1 MKYSLTELLLNEYS
15 DKLINRMYDVYKTQT
30 DDNEDQIKQNIK
42 DYDRYK
48 DSVGAKLQGNNPAVL
63 RAVPQ
68 ELQQNN
74 RFKDI
79 TLIKDYNTLVRIL
92 KATAKKETDIYK
104 QAIEYFTKK
113 NSLMDP
119 TIIGSYVA
127 RFKQNKNNIDT
138 AVKEK
143 NTTVTSLIPNEIL
156 NKGEASNILAY
167 KKFEDLEKLLDGAFS
182 TASKEKSQTN
192 SAETDAD
199 RIYNNPSDGISIY
212 LGDARH
218 KCIKYGKNEY
228 YGWCIART
236 GGGNM
241 YGSYRFRSGEGE
253 NKTFYFVIDNT
264 VTDEKL
270 PNGSF
275 IDPYNAV
282 VIHAQENGLYQRT
295 TADNR
300 GDEPYRGTEWGNL
313 GQYFKGE
320 DGQRLWNKIKGLE
333 KYFVYTP
340 PSTEERKEEGFRN
353 QPLTLDAF
361 IDLDQE
367 DKKAWLN
374 ANATNRNIVTPE
386 IIASLDNE
394 EINNLI
400 NNNRTFSFKE
410 LQKSQGLIKRY
421 ADFRYT
427 RNPKDPLPY
436 QFIPYLKPELQKKY
450 YNDFNES
457 HITFEILDKFF
468 NKDIVKDYVDKELK
482 FFNYLPEEA
491 KKYMDDKQKQI
502 FNLYST
508 AFKDIIQYDEPV
520 DETSIKAPGQATS
533 LPPIS
538 KKTFMDLSP
547 KDRKDFMDFYLKLGS
562 DINNVDKYPVLF
574 MGVPTTFEVN
584 NKLFMLVPDA
594 PNSETYELI
603 DTDGD
608 VLIDGITGW
617 EVLKDGKPL
626 PSNSNIWRPLGSKNF
641 LIKPEDFDEIEV
653 VKNDEKEK
661 YSKNDFIKQLNE
673 VYLNNYYRNQLR
685 YRAGIIK

>member
-113 NSLMDP
+113 NPLMDP

-182 TASKEKSQTN
+182 TANKEKSQTN
-192 SAETDAD
+192 SAETDANQ
-199 RIYNNPSDGISIY
+199 IYNNPSDGISIY
-212 LGDARH
+212 LGDAKH

-228 YGWCIART
+228 YGWCISRI
-236 GGGNM
+236 GGINM
-241 YGSYRFRSGEGE
+241 YGSYRFRSKEGE

-353 QPLTLDAF
+353 QPLTLDEF

-482 FFNYLPEEA
+482 SFNYLPEEA
-491 KKYMDDKQKQI
+491 KKYMDNKQKQI
-502 FNLYST
+502 FDLYST

-538 KKTFMDLSP
+538 KKTFMNLSP
-547 KDRKDFMDFYLKLGS
+547 KGRKDFMDFYLKLGS

>member
-1 MKYSLTELLLNEYS
+1 
-15 DKLINRMYDVYKTQT
+15 MYDVYKTQT

-113 NSLMDP
+113 NPLMDP

-182 TASKEKSQTN
+182 TANKEKSQTN
-192 SAETDAD
+192 SAETDANQ
-199 RIYNNPSDGISIY
+199 IYNNPSDGISIY
-212 LGDARH
+212 LGDAKH

-228 YGWCIART
+228 YGWCISRI
-236 GGGNM
+236 GGINM
-241 YGSYRFRSGEGE
+241 YGSYRFRSKEGE

-353 QPLTLDAF
+353 QPLTLDEF

-482 FFNYLPEEA
+482 SFNYLPEEA
-491 KKYMDDKQKQI
+491 KKYMDNKQKQI
-502 FNLYST
+502 FDLYST

-538 KKTFMDLSP
+538 KKTFMNLSP
-547 KDRKDFMDFYLKLGS
+547 KGRKDFMDFYLKLGS